1 MISAA
6 EPINTDKDANRQH
19 WLAHIRQ
26 WEESKLSQQAYCTQ
40 SGISLNSFTYWRGKF
55 LSSASREAKAKFVRV
70 KMAVNHTAATDAP
83 RSIQIKLL
91 TGHVVY
97 IPTNLDVN
105 EIAKL
110 INLLG
115 APHA

>member
-6 EPINTDKDANRQH
+6 EAINTDKDTKQRH
-19 WLAHIRQ
+19 WLTHIKQ
-26 WEESKLSQQAYCTQ
+26 WQESKLSQQAYCTQ
-40 SGISLNSFTYWRGKF
+40 LGINLNSFSYWRSKF
-55 LSSASREAKAKFVRV
+55 VSSDSRELKAKFVRV
-70 KMAVNHTAATDAP
+70 KVAANHDVSTDVA

-97 IPTNLDVN
+97 IPTNLDIN

-110 INLLG
+110 NN
-115 APHA
+115 